1 MAGSHG
7 TKAEATH
14 SVADAGNRALLLGG
28 KKARREATRQ
38 HPFGYGRQRYIYAVI
53 VSIVLETL
61 SFRTAI
67 QETHKVR
74 GDASYSHFIPHAQ
87 PPGLPVILFALVL
100 AVKTKSLLLGASATA
115 KSQARIVAVLGA
127 TTASERV
134 RHLKTLH
141 VDPRELL
148 VAAKSGVAARDT
160 AKQVAAAVDGSEAAP
175 P

>member
-1 MAGSHG
+1 MDGSVTFAVAFVAG
-7 TKAEATH
+7 
-14 SVADAGNRALLLGG
+14 V
-28 KKARREATRQ
+28 
-38 HPFGYGRQRYIYAVI
+38 
-53 VSIVLETL
+53 L
-61 SFRTAI
+61 SFLSPCVLPLVPSYLGFITGMSYDDLRDGPSRRAI
-67 QETHKVR
+67 
-74 GDASYSHFIPHAQ
+74 
-87 PPGLPVILFALVL
+87 LVP
-100 AVKTKSLLLGASATA
+100 AIAFVAGFSFVFLLLGASATA